1 MDYEV
6 LEDWNADVVFCATLK
21 SGIRVNPKQ
30 TFVETKW
37 DKQVRASEHSTMQ
50 LSPDYFIQLK
60 CMVLESKYV
69 WNGRRES
76 IWLPWGRAELAVPSE
91 RAKNKRTPTLLFLI
105 MCRSNQGLTAV
116 VRVGLLM
123 FCPQTLENKQTQQ
136 QKPTQFLCSPFN
148 SASKQPIDA
157 NCIGGRGS
165 FYYQERWNS
174 AIRKAWTAS
183 LCVNIYTLSRTG
195 NRHMKRQQKPFCA
208 NQERSQPRVSQEE
221 QPFIRKILCFADAQK
236 YLTYKCLFY

>member
-1 MDYEV
+1 
-6 LEDWNADVVFCATLK
+6 
-21 SGIRVNPKQ
+21 
-30 TFVETKW
+30 
-37 DKQVRASEHSTMQ
+37 
-50 LSPDYFIQLK
+50 
-60 CMVLESKYV
+60 MVLELRYV

-76 IWLPWGRAELAVPSE
+76 IWLPRGWAKSAVASE
-91 RAKNKRTPTLLFLI
+91 RAKNKRTPPLLFLI

-136 QKPTQFLCSPFN
+136 QKPMQFLGFPFN

-157 NCIGGRGS
+157 NCIGDRGS
-165 FYYQERWNS
+165 FYCQERWNS

-195 NRHMKRQQKPFCA
+195 NRHMRQQKPFCA

-236 YLTYKCLFY
+236 